1 MNGNTNLL
9 LTREDV
15 YEAISLLLEKR
26 KLTRPGGYSTD
37 LRVQAKLIEEKGEFS
52 CEIKD
57 WEFILIPNL

>member
-26 KLTRPGGYSTD
+26 KLTRTGGYSTD